1 MLERKKI
8 LHIMSGYGGGI
19 SSHIRNLAQVVDPEK
34 ISFDVIGFT
43 DYTDEFLEEIA
54 LLNGKALT
62 FLKPK
67 KVGFRKFYKHA
78 IEMLKENGPYD
89 VIQCHTSGHYALV
102 FKMMA
107 LQLKVNRFIV
117 HAHKT
122 QYDNMDSFKD
132 KIRVKLDQY
141 ISRYT
146 ADQLTSCSSESSN
159 FVFGE
164 DVVKKNKVM
173 HIPNSIPLNKYMLQ
187 MTDKEIIQ
195 FKTVNDIPTDRLILG
210 NIGRFNLQK
219 NHYFMVKLIKYLA
232 ENNQEFMWLF
242 VGAGELEDE
251 IKKLIEES
259 NLSEYVMF
267 LGRREDANILYQI
280 FDVFVLPSFYEGLP
294 TVIVETQAAGIPAV
308 IADTITKEVDL
319 GLNLVSYLPLE
330 ASLGEWE
337 DEILRVSK
345 EELPTVEERKSALDE
360 KAFNNV
366 IAGKLYED
374 FIFKKIS
381 TFKIGESYTK

>member
-1 MLERKKI
+1 
-8 LHIMSGYGGGI
+8 MSGYGGGI
-19 SSHIRNLAQVVDPEK
+19 SSHIRNLAQVVDPDK
-34 ISFDVIGFT
+34 LSFDVIGFT

-54 LLNGKALT
+54 HLNGKALT

-67 KVGFRKFYKHA
+67 QVGFKKFYKHA
-78 IEMLKENGPYD
+78 IKTLKENGPYD
-89 VIQCHTSGHYALV
+89 VIQCHTSGYYALV

-107 LQLKVNRFIV
+107 LQLKVKRFIV

-132 KIRVKLDQY
+132 KVRVKLDQY
-141 ISRYT
+141 ISRHT
-146 ADQLTSCSSESSN
+146 ADQLTSCSSESSS

-164 DVVKKNKVM
+164 DVVKKNRVM

-187 MTDKEIIQ
+187 MTEEEIIQ
-195 FKTVNDIPTDRLILG
+195 FKMINHIPNDRLILG
-210 NIGRFNLQK
+210 NVGRFNLQK
-219 NHYFMVKLIKYLA
+219 NHYFMVKLIKHMA
-232 ENNQEFMWLF
+232 ENNREFIWLF

-251 IKKLIEES
+251 IKKLIEEN

-308 IADTITKEVDL
+308 IADTITREVDL
-319 GLNLVSYLPLE
+319 GLNLVSYLSLE
-330 ASLGEWE
+330 ASLREWE

-345 EELPTVEERKSALDE
+345 EELPTFEQRKLALDE
-360 KAFNNV
+360 KAFSNV

-374 FIFKKIS
+374 FIFGKIN
-381 TFKIGESYTK
+381 TFNIGESYAK